1 MWVRTR
7 VNDKGGRD
15 VKAQYVGWRF
25 RVEAALAV
33 LSGVLAA
40 ATLVW
45 SDWLEIV
52 FGVDP
57 DHHSGSLE
65 WMIVAIAA
73 TVSVGLVALARRDWR
88 RAAPS
93 PA

>member
-1 MWVRTR
+1 
-7 VNDKGGRD
+7 
-15 VKAQYVGWRF
+15 VKARYIGRRF

-40 ATLVW
+40 VTLVW
-45 SDWLEIV
+45 SDWLELV

-57 DHHSGSLE
+57 DHHNGSLE

-73 TVSVGLVALARRDWR
+73 ALSVALVALARRDWR
-88 RAAPS
+88 RAAAT

>member
-1 MWVRTR
+1 M
-7 VNDKGGRD
+7 
-15 VKAQYVGWRF
+15 KARYIGWRF

-40 ATLVW
+40 VTLVS
-45 SDWLEIV
+45 SDWLELV

-65 WMIVAIAA
+65 WMIVVIAA
-73 TVSVGLVALARRDWR
+73 TLSVALFALARRDWR
-88 RAAPS
+88 RAAAT